1 MSEDSTGPKPD
12 AGDST
17 QQAELG
23 REQRLANAVADFHDR
38 RARGEVIDIESFCR
52 LHPGLET
59 LRSQIDT
66 MDQLE
71 GLLEDRN
78 PAAPDPANEP
88 LPEKLSGH
96 KILSVIGSGGMGR
109 VLLGQDE
116 ALGRPVAVK
125 VLHPRFM
132 NNSVLRT
139 RFMQEAQAMARLHHP
154 NIVHIYNLGQP
165 DEIPHFV
172 MEYVQGASL
181 TEAARALTLEQKV
194 ELMHKVLLAV
204 DFLHQ
209 HEVVHRDLKPGN
221 ILVGPDLEPKIL
233 DFGLAQQPSGGRR
246 LTLAGE
252 IMGTPDYF
260 SPEQSRAIQSL
271 DARSDVFSLG
281 IILYQLLTGILPF
294 RAAKLSD
301 QITGICEQDPVLPR
315 RINTGIP
322 GELQNVC
329 LKALEKNPGDRY
341 QTAREMADDLARYL
355 VGEPVQASPT
365 SYSRIM
371 AGKIEQHL
379 RDLEGWKQDHILS
392 LYEYDSFH
400 KLYDRLTDREDAWI
414 LEVRRLTL
422 TQVNLYLGAWTL
434 VVGAMLIELF
444 RYNHL
449 SANAAV
455 LISAAAAVPTAW
467 IGIRCWQQAH
477 FRIAIA
483 YLLAFCLLLPV
494 VLLIIMDKWHLLT
507 GFTLGNKELEFFNL
521 FSVDQSAESLRP
533 TNAQL
538 WWAFALSLPAYLWLR
553 RFTRASVFSLAFAVM
568 GALLALITLLRM
580 GAIDWF
586 PDHPGWFFLHLLPVA
601 LLFFLLAAAIEQRHH
616 PSDSRY
622 FYPIAILFT
631 FLALTGVAG
640 FHQPYQDW
648 LRKYIPQTHGLIEYL
663 FIINA
668 LAYLSLQ
675 SFSEL
680 FGSPQ
685 MRSVAKVFRFVIPGH
700 VLTSLL
706 LLGLNASSK
715 LADGKDPLWHPE
727 ARFFEVLLP
736 AAALLFVFGSIPKQM
751 KNFFAT
757 GLLFLAIGITRL
769 QQEMFKN
776 NALWPVSLLITGLLL
791 MYIAVNYTPV
801 KLALTRRF
809 RRVRAKE

>member
-1 MSEDSTGPKPD
+1 VNDDSSDPKSD
-12 AGDST
+12 AGANVP
-17 QQAELG
+17 QAGLDQ
-23 REQRLANAVADFHDR
+23 EQLLANAVADFHDR
-38 RARGEVIDIESFCR
+38 RTRGEAIDAESYCR
-52 LHPGLET
+52 LHPGLEA

-66 MDQLE
+66 LDRLE
-71 GLLEDRN
+71 GLLEEPE
-78 PAAPDPANEP
+78 PAAPDPAAEP
-88 LPEKLSGH
+88 LPERLSGH

-132 NNSVLRT
+132 NNTVLRT
-139 RFMQEAQAMARLHHP
+139 RFMQEARAMARLRHP

-172 MEYVQGASL
+172 MEYVQGTSL
-181 TEAARALTLEQKV
+181 MEAARALTLEQKV
-194 ELMHKVLLAV
+194 ELMQKVVLSV

-209 HEVVHRDLKPGN
+209 HQVVHRDLKPGN

-233 DFGLAQQPSGGRR
+233 DFGLAHQANGGQR

-260 SPEQSRAIQSL
+260 SPEQSRADQSL
-271 DARSDVFSLG
+271 DARSDIFSLG
-281 IILYQLLTGILPF
+281 IILYQLLTGTLPF
-294 RAAKLSD
+294 RAEKLSN
-301 QITGICEQDPVLPR
+301 QMRCICEQDPVLPR
-315 RINTGIP
+315 RINTNIP

-355 VGEPVQASPT
+355 AGEPVQASPT
-365 SYSRIM
+365 SYSRMM

-392 LYEYDSFH
+392 LYEYDSFR
-400 KLYDRLTDREDAWI
+400 KLYDRLVDREDAWI

-422 TQVNLYLGAWTL
+422 SQVTLYLGAWIL

-444 RYNHL
+444 RYHHL
-449 SANAAV
+449 SATAAV
-455 LISAAAAVPTAW
+455 LLSAAAAVPTAW
-467 IGIRCWQQAH
+467 IGIRCWQQGH

-494 VLLIIMDKWHLLT
+494 VILIVMDKWHLLA
-507 GFTLGNKELEFFNL
+507 GFTLGDKELEFFNL
-521 FSVDQSAESLRP
+521 FRVAQSDENLRP
-533 TNAQL
+533 SNAQL

-568 GALLALITLLRM
+568 GALLALVTLLRM
-580 GAIDWF
+580 GAINWF
-586 PDHPGWFFLHLLPVA
+586 PDHPGWFFLRLLPVA
-601 LLFFLLAAAIEQRHH
+601 LLFFLIAATIERRNH
-616 PSDSRY
+616 PADSRY
-622 FYPIAILFT
+622 FYPVAVLFT
-631 FLALTGVAG
+631 FLALSGVAG
-640 FHQPYQDW
+640 FHQPYQEW
-648 LRKYIPQTHGLIEYL
+648 LRRTIPQTHGLIEYL

-668 LAYLSLQ
+668 LVYLSLQ

-685 MRSVAKVFRFVIPGH
+685 IRSVAKVFRFVIPGH

-706 LLGLNASSK
+706 LLGLNASEK
-715 LADGKDPLWHPE
+715 FADGKNLAWRFE
-727 ARFFEVLLP
+727 TRFFEVLLP
-736 AAALLFVFGSIPKQM
+736 VAALLFVFGSIPKQM

-769 QQEMFKN
+769 QQEIFKN
-776 NALWPVSLLITGLLL
+776 DAVWPVSLLITGLLL
-791 MYIAVNYTPV
+791 MYIAVNYTSI

-809 RRVRAKE
+809 RRNR